1 MSRALVLEV
10 TEVASVPLV
19 PELRLHLLMPASPLW
34 HATPEEAAAR
44 GLVMPYWAV
53 AWPGGQALARWVL
66 DHPSVVEGQRVL
78 DVGCGGAIEGLAAA
92 RAGARSV
99 LCADVDPLAVEAV
112 RLNGALNGLPTRA
125 DGRGP
130 GCELEAWWG
139 DPLERAPATFVCD
152 VVLVGDV
159 TFDEA
164 ITARLVPWLRANAEL
179 GRTVLVGDAGRVSLP
194 DDFVALGTHA
204 APYDGNPVGSTDWIV
219 TVREVRGH
227 R

>member
-19 PELRLHLLMPASPLW
+19 PELRLHLLMPSSPLW
-34 HATPEEAAAR
+34 HATPEAAAAR

-66 DHPSVVEGQRVL
+66 DHPSVVEGKRVL
-78 DVGCGGAIEGLAAA
+78 DVGSGGAIEGLAAA
-92 RAGARSV
+92 RAGATSV
-99 LCADVDPLAVEAV
+99 LCADVDPVAAEVV
-112 RLNGALNGLPTRA
+112 RLNASLNASSRLVAPW
-125 DGRGP
+125 
-130 GCELEAWWG
+130 LG
-139 DPLERAPATFVCD
+139 DPLERAPSDFDCE

-164 ITARLVPWLRANAEL
+164 ITARLVPWLRAHADL
-179 GRTVLVGDAGRVSLP
+179 GRTVLVGDAGRVPLP
-194 DDFVALGTHA
+194 EDFVARGTHA
-204 APYDGNPVGSTDWIV
+204 APFDGNPLGSTEWIV
-219 TVREVRGH
+219 MVREVRGH